1 MQELSRAVNMISVFL
16 LVLIIKFVFEE
27 VFQMCIE
34 CHYWKFFSYDLLVWG
49 WGGGGVRTHFIDCS
63 YASYSWVL

>member
-1 MQELSRAVNMISVFL
+1 MISVFL

-27 VFQMCIE
+27 VLK
-34 CHYWKFFSYDLLVWG
+34 KFSRCALKVTTGNFFLMTFLC
-49 WGGGGVRTHFIDCS
+49 GGGGVRTHFIDCS